1 MRDVIRKIVNE
12 NSGIKNVELVIKVA
26 QSLIEEDIEFEPRD
40 LIIQIESLVKEGE
53 IVELEFILPDMGY
66 RVKSMYF
73 PKGTKLTPITN

>member
-66 RVKSMYF
+66 RVF
-73 PKGTKLTPITN
+73 PERN